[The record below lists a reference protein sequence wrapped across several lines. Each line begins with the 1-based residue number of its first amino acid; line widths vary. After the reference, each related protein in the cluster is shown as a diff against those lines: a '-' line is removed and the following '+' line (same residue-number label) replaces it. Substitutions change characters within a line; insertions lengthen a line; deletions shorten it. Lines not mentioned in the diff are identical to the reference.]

1 MIDTSFSIVDVEQNA
16 SFFAAVSDG
25 TAQFK
30 KLDVSLKI
38 QNLFQTP
45 FRGTPDGMEAVLN
58 GGAADVIAGASGQS
72 AGVVLGNVVSNRFFR
87 ASCGMAVCSLRSQ
100 YCAAF
105 SNCSCVIS
113 SPVKNL
119 SGTVIAHCGKKMLY
133 LEKR

>member
-1 MIDTSFSIVDVEQNA
+1 MSPFLRGA
-16 SFFAAVSDG
+16 G
-25 TAQFK
+25 G
-30 KLDVSLKI
+30 KLRETI

-45 FRGTPDGMEAVLN
+45 FRGNPDGMEAVLN

-72 AGVVLGNVVSNRFFR
+72 AGVVLGNGVGNRFFR

-113 SPVKNL
+113 SPVKKF
-119 SGTVIAHCGKKMLY
+119 IWHCYSTLREKMLY